1 MTSPSLEARGHS
13 DSLWQEFPV
22 FQNTA
27 RSYVT
32 SPNFKTQTKRFQ
44 EFPVFQNTA
53 RSYVTSPNF
62 KTRTKLFLFNIE
74 QSNKTCCLDIQVGPS
89 GTSAK

>member
-1 MTSPSLEARGHS
+1 MTSPSLEACGHS

-32 SPNFKTQTKRFQ
+32 SPNFKTQTK
-44 EFPVFQNTA
+44 
-53 RSYVTSPNF
+53 
-62 KTRTKLFLFNIE
+62 LFLFNIE